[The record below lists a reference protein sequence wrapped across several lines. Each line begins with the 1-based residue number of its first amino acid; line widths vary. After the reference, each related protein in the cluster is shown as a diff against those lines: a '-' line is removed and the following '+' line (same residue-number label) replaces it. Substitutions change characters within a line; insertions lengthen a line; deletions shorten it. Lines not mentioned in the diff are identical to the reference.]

1 MARKGIDVI
10 TLFYLATAL
19 ICFVPYLQYGHPILI
34 VSGLIYAI
42 PFFVVGGGLA
52 LRKEWSRKLARIT
65 SSLIILVVLPLLF
78 KKKLVFVFSLPYVI
92 SMTYPPS
99 SVLFFKGLFGAL
111 IIGHLVTALS
121 LRGAGGGALQQ
132 GSGSGSCAKSGGG

>member
-92 SMTYPPS
+92 SMTYP
-99 SVLFFKGLFGAL
+99 
-111 IIGHLVTALS
+111 
-121 LRGAGGGALQQ
+121 
-132 GSGSGSCAKSGGG
+132 